1 MKEASP
7 MRRGDRVIIRRNPHQ
22 SGASGIVGTVVGRKA
37 DVFGPGVDEYTV
49 RYRHPLDGKRYIL
62 PFGPI
67 YLVEATEAAL
77 VVLAERYEAR
87 AAEVRKVI
95 KRLKRAG
102 HDGA

>member
-7 MRRGDRVIIRRNPHQ
+7 MKRGDKVIIRRNPHHT
-22 SGASGIVGTVVGRKA
+22 GASGIVGTVVSREA
-37 DVFGPGVDEYTV
+37 DVFGPGVHEYKV
-49 RYRHPLDGKRYIL
+49 RYKNPQDGKSYVM

-77 VVLAERYEAR
+77 VALAERYEAR